1 MGFKGSGV
9 KVQGSSGSKGSKGS
23 KGGTVHHHLEAP
35 RSFRIYVIR
44 KR

>member
-1 MGFKGSGV
+1 MGFKGS
-9 KVQGSSGSKGSKGS
+9 SGSKGS

-35 RSFRIYVIR
+35 RSFRIYDIR

>member
-1 MGFKGSGV
+1 MGFKGSGF
-9 KVQGSSGSKGSKGS
+9 KVQGSSGSSGSKGS

-35 RSFRIYVIR
+35 RSFKIYDIR